1 MIIYAGI
8 GLLLG
13 LAILTV
19 YALIQLGRNN
29 TLTFFLIPVA
39 LVSSIFSGYT
49 MLALQG
55 TPIDGIPEEQ
65 VEVIWVEVQK
75 PHIYFN
81 VRPVG
86 ELQPV
91 YYRIPYTEDN
101 AKKMPI
107 EHALVE
113 NSFHNNHRASSSE
126 IRLIFNQNK
135 KSIKIKKLRKMWA
148 RIISRQFCS
157 EIMNVSEPKC
167 PKCKRKISVCQGI
180 KKDNYRHWL
189 LLHNKVPK

>member
-101 AKKMPI
+101 AKKMQELAKAAGQGRPEKGKFKKADGDRKDQSKSFEIQFDNI
-107 EHALVE
+107 ERSPLPT
-113 NSFHNNHRASSSE
+113 
-126 IRLIFNQNK
+126 K
-135 KSIKIKKLRKMWA
+135 KSQLKRDGVDQ
-148 RIISRQFCS
+148 RIINAIHDQ
-157 EIMNVSEPKC
+157 P
-167 PKCKRKISVCQGI
+167 
-180 KKDNYRHWL
+180 DNGENTARDHADPYID
-189 LLHNKVPK
+189 NDAAQ

>member
-1 MIIYAGI
+1 LIIYAGI

-29 TLTFFLIPVA
+29 TLTFFLIPLA
-39 LVSSIFSGYT
+39 LVASIFSGYT

-55 TPIDGIPEEQ
+55 TPIDGIPEER

-81 VRPVG
+81 VRVIG

-101 AKKMPI
+101 AKKMQELAEAAGQGRPEKGTFKEAEGTDKRDQSKSFEIQFDDI
-107 EHALVE
+107 ERTPLPT
-113 NSFHNNHRASSSE
+113 
-126 IRLIFNQNK
+126 K
-135 KSIKIKKLRKMWA
+135 KSQLKRDGVDR
-148 RIISRQFCS
+148 RIINAIHDQ
-157 EIMNVSEPKC
+157 P
-167 PKCKRKISVCQGI
+167 
-180 KKDNYRHWL
+180 DNGENTARDHDDPYID
-189 LLHNKVPK
+189 NDGAQ

>member
-101 AKKMPI
+101 AKKMQELAEAAGKGRPEKGKFKKADGDRKDQSKSFEIQFDNIERSPLPI
-107 EHALVE
+107 
-113 NSFHNNHRASSSE
+113 
-126 IRLIFNQNK
+126 K
-135 KSIKIKKLRKMWA
+135 KSQLKRDGVDQ
-148 RIISRQFCS
+148 RIINAIHDQTDNGENTARDHDD
-157 EIMNVSEPKC
+157 PY
-167 PKCKRKISVCQGI
+167 ISNNAAQ
-180 KKDNYRHWL
+180 
-189 LLHNKVPK
+189 